1 MRAMTKQKERETC
14 ILQCKTVM
22 NVLQVVMQGTL
33 TTNMEVHRAV
43 ITDAVVNG
51 GMMSTFALST
61 LGVLSITGIVR
72 YQEVIRT
79 FLQILFYKSATIK
92 LEERETVILEFK
104 SGQNVTQVLMQGLLT
119 PSTVGGRAVRTM
131 AVVIGG

>member
-1 MRAMTKQKERETC
+1 MTKQKERETC

-43 ITDAVVNG
+43 KTDAVVHG

-79 FLQILFYKSATIK
+79 FLQILFYKCATIK

-104 SGQNVTQVLMQGLLT
+104 SAGNVTQVLMQGILT
-119 PSTVGGRAVRTM
+119 PNTVGGRAVRTM
-131 AVVIGG
+131 PVVIGG